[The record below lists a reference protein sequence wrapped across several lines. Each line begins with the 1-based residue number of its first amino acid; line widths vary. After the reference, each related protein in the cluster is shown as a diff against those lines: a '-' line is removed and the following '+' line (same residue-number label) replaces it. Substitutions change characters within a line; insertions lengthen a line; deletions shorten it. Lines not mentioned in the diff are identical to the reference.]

1 MSSALR
7 RVPPTNL
14 AIAVGVLV
22 VLAVASYYR
31 GTFIV
36 VGTLVTGSTWA
47 LMAVGLSLVFGVMN
61 VLNFAQGAF
70 FMVGTLTSYLTYGWL
85 AQSLDVPVL
94 GALSPLLAI
103 LAAMC
108 VGFLLGVL
116 ADVSLF
122 RVLRR
127 RSDERWMMN
136 TFVLTMG
143 ISVVLIGLHQ
153 LVWGPNTKGIGHY
166 WSQPPIT
173 FLDTRVTWDQLATV
187 LISLVAIAVLGI
199 GLKATRL
206 GRAVRAVAQDE
217 RGAQLAGIDISRI
230 HMVTLGIGCA
240 VAALAGAALL
250 YRFPSTPTVGDEPLA
265 IAFTVVIL
273 ADLGNVV
280 GAIGAGFVVALLQT
294 LSDSFLGATWQ
305 PVVTFALIVVILIFR
320 PQGLFGRQ
328 VRGVWEQ

>member
-1 MSSALR
+1 MSERIR
-7 RVPPTNL
+7 RISPTTL
-14 AIAVGVLV
+14 SVVVAIVV
-22 VLAVASYYR
+22 VLAVASYFR

-70 FMVGTLTSYLTYGWL
+70 FMVGTLASYLSYGWL
-85 AQSLDVPVL
+85 TRTDVPVL
-94 GALSPLLAI
+94 RHLNPLLAI
-103 LAAMC
+103 GFAMC
-108 VGFLLGVL
+108 VGFVLGVL
-116 ADVSLF
+116 TDLSLF
-122 RVLRR
+122 RALRH

-143 ISVVLIGLHQ
+143 ISVVLVGVHQ
-153 LVWGPNTKGIGHY
+153 LVWGPNFKGIGQY
-166 WSQPPIT
+166 WSTAPIAV
-173 FLDTRVTWDQLATV
+173 LGTRITWDQLTTV
-187 LISLVAIAVLGI
+187 LISLAAIVVLGI
-199 GLKATRL
+199 GLKVTRI

-217 RGAQLAGIDISRI
+217 RGAQLGGIDVSRI
-230 HMVTLGIGCA
+230 HTLTLGVGSA

-250 YRFPSTPTVGDEPLA
+250 YRFPSTPTVGDQPLA

-273 ADLGNVV
+273 AGLGNVV

-294 LSDSFLGATWQ
+294 LSDSFLGTTWES
-305 PVVTFALIVVILIFR
+305 VVTFALIVVILVFR

>member
-1 MSSALR
+1 MSDTLR
-7 RVPPTNL
+7 RIPAVNL
-14 AIAVGVLV
+14 AIAVGVFA

-31 GTFIV
+31 GSFIV

-70 FMVGTLTSYLTYGWL
+70 FMVGTLTSFLTYGWL
-85 AQSLDVPVL
+85 ASSLPVL
-94 GALSPLLAI
+94 GVLNPLLALA
-103 LAAMC
+103 LAAV
-108 VGFLLGVL
+108 VGFLLGAL
-116 ADVSLF
+116 ADVTLF

-127 RSDERWMMN
+127 RSDKRWMMN

-143 ISVVLIGLHQ
+143 MSVVLVGLHQ
-153 LVWGPNTKGIGHY
+153 LIWGPNTKGIGHY
-166 WSQPPIT
+166 WSQPPID
-173 FLDTRVTWDQLATV
+173 FLDTRITWDQTTTV
-187 LISLVAIAVLGI
+187 LISLIAIALLGI
-199 GLKATRL
+199 GLKVTRL

-230 HMVTLGIGCA
+230 HMLTLGVGSA
-240 VAALAGAALL
+240 VASLAGAALL
-250 YRFPSTPTVGDEPLA
+250 YQFPSTPTVGDEPLA

-273 ADLGNVV
+273 AGLGNVA

-305 PVVTFALIVVILIFR
+305 SVVTFALIVLILIVR

-328 VRGVWEQ
+328 IRGVWEQ